1 MWTRKSRDCISRL
14 AVTLVGYSVLLAFAM
29 IFIFLLWQ
37 VWPLFQPAKIS
48 AQPGSSASGAMSF
61 SYSIDGESST
71 PDSSSLW
78 LDNGWD
84 ERVLLQADGYFR
96 WYLRVG
102 DDWQLQLQGK
112 LGLTSWQAATM
123 LTGSRT
129 LLVADQYAQV
139 HSWFRLH
146 QELIARP
153 GIALRQAELRALI
166 PVSADSFFS
175 LHPGHLHWYHA
186 TTGTRLAE
194 LRLPATPL
202 QHLHLSE
209 DRQRMRL
216 DWASGHSKAYQLQ
229 WQHPAVAGGQ
239 LWSAV
244 HYEGRR
250 EAAYVWQTAAA
261 ADDSN
266 PRLSLVP
273 LTSGTLKAAGY
284 AMLFATPLAILA
296 AVFTAFYLPERW
308 RYRTRATM
316 EMLESMPTVILG
328 FIAAFLL
335 APWLEQQLMLF
346 FVLLVLV
353 PSVLVLCSGLWFHW
367 RQRQQ
372 QQAEQP
378 GALLVLS
385 LVASILMAFM
395 LAPALEHAWFDGS
408 LLLWLASQ
416 GMDYQQRNALIIGMA
431 MGLAVIPCIFSLTEE
446 VVSQV
451 PSSLTQGVLALGAS
465 RWQTLSS
472 MVLPVAAP
480 GILAAV
486 LLGLGRALGETMIL
500 IMATGNTP
508 LLGFDPFE
516 GMRTLTASLALEI
529 PEAAVGSSHL
539 KVLLLA
545 ALLLLVLTFLVNTLV
560 SVLRQRIRQRYQQL

>member
-48 AQPGSSASGAMSF
+48 AQSGVSASVAMPF
-61 SYSIDGESST
+61 SYSVDANSSKLNT
-71 PDSSSLW
+71 GPLW
-78 LDNGWD
+78 LDNGLD
-84 ERVLLQADGYFR
+84 ERVQLQADGHYR
-96 WYLRVG
+96 WYQRVG
-102 DDWQLQLQGK
+102 HDWQLKVQGR
-112 LGLTSWQAATM
+112 LTLHRWQAATL

-129 LLVADQYAQV
+129 LLVADQYGQV

-153 GIALRQAELRALI
+153 GIALHQAELQALI

-175 LHPGHLHWYHA
+175 LHPTHLHWYHA
-186 TTGTRLAE
+186 TTGARLAE
-194 LRLPATPL
+194 LRLPAIPL

-209 DRQRMRL
+209 DRQLMRL
-216 DWASGHSKAYQLQ
+216 EFSPEHSKAFQLH

-353 PSVLVLCSGLWFHW
+353 PTVLVLCSALWFHW

-385 LVASILMAFM
+385 LAAGILMAFM

-408 LLLWLASQ
+408 LLLWLAGQ
-416 GMDYQQRNALIIGMA
+416 GIDYQQRNALIIGMA
-431 MGLAVIPCIFSLTEE
+431 MGLAVIPSIFSLTEE

-451 PSSLTQGVLALGAS
+451 PASLTQGVLALGAS

-516 GMRTLTASLALEI
+516 GMRTLTASLALEM

-545 ALLLLVLTFLVNTLV
+545 ALLLLVLTFLINTLV

>member
-1 MWTRKSRDCISRL
+1 MWTRQSRDCFSRWL
-14 AVTLVGYSVLLAFAM
+14 VTLVGYSVLLAFAI
-29 IFIFLLWQ
+29 IFVFLVWQ
-37 VWPLFQPAKIS
+37 VWPLFQPASIS
-48 AQPGSSASGAMSF
+48 AQSSAAEPSLPDRYLVEAKKHPSDSG
-61 SYSIDGESST
+61 
-71 PDSSSLW
+71 PLW
-78 LDNGWD
+78 LDNGLD
-84 ERVLLQADGYFR
+84 ERVQLHADGRFR
-96 WYLRVG
+96 WYQRLNE
-102 DDWQLQLQGK
+102 DWQLSLQGQ
-112 LGLTSWQAATM
+112 LALSNWQAAT
-123 LTGSRT
+123 LLPGSRT
-129 LLVADQYAQV
+129 LLVADQQAQL

-146 QELIARP
+146 QQLIARP
-153 GIALRQAELRALI
+153 GIALHQSEVLALI
-166 PVSADSFFS
+166 PLSADTFFS
-175 LHPGHLHWYHA
+175 LHPEVLHWYHA
-186 TTGTRLAE
+186 TTGKRLTE
-194 LRLPATPL
+194 LRLPDQPL
-202 QHLHLSE
+202 QQLQLSA
-209 DRQRMRL
+209 DRQQLRL
-216 DWASGHSKAYQLQ
+216 DWGAGQSKDYQLH

-239 LWSAV
+239 LWSKV

-261 ADDSN
+261 ADDSS

-273 LTSGTLKAAGY
+273 LTSGTLKAAAY

-308 RYRTRATM
+308 RHRTRATM

-335 APWLEQQLMLF
+335 APWLEKQLMLF

-353 PSVLVLCSGLWFHW
+353 PAVLLVCSGLWFHW

-372 QQAEQP
+372 KQAEQP
-378 GALLVLS
+378 GALLLLS
-385 LVASILMAFM
+385 LVAGVVLALM
-395 LAPALEHAWFDGS
+395 LAPVLEHAWFDGS
-408 LLLWLASQ
+408 LQLWLAGQ
-416 GMDYQQRNALIIGMA
+416 GIDYQQRNALIIGMA

-451 PSSLTQGVLALGAS
+451 PASLTQGVLALGAS

-480 GILAAV
+480 GILAAI

-516 GMRTLTASLALEI
+516 GMRTLTASLALEM
-529 PEAAVGSSHL
+529 PEAAVGSSHF

-545 ALLLLVLTFLVNTLV
+545 ALLLLVLTFLINTLV
-560 SVLRQRIRQRYQQL
+560 SLLRQRIRQRYQQL